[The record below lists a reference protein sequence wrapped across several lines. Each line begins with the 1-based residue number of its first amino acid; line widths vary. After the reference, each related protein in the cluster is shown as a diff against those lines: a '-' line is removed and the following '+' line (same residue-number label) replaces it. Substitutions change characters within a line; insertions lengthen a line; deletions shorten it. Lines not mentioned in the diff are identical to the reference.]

1 MENNIEIQVE
11 KIKDPPEKMR
21 LMYEAVSEL
30 LREHREPSTI
40 KVSEITAK
48 AGIGKGTA
56 YEYFSSKEELISH
69 ALMYEYSNKIQKL
82 AVSAFLP
89 EHFRERCYR
98 VMDWIRDNKEYNLMF
113 SQMFRASRAS
123 APGGQ
128 ACKGGSAAPGDFG
141 YEAHRYIYQMI
152 DRFMEEAYKE
162 GVIKETD
169 TGKRS
174 LAFLTAMVEYAFV
187 IMGPR
192 EPRYSHLGEAEL
204 RDFIYESLVRA
215 LH

>member
-1 MENNIEIQVE
+1 MMENNIEIQVE

-82 AVSAFLP
+82 AVSAFMP

-98 VMDWIRDNKEYNLMF
+98 VMDWIRNNKEYNLMF

-123 APGGQ
+123 APGGH
-128 ACKGGSAAPGDFG
+128 ACPGDFS
-141 YEAHRYIYQMI
+141 YEAHRYIYQLI
-152 DRFMEEAYKE
+152 DRFMEDAYKE
-162 GVIKETD
+162 GAITETD

-174 LAFLTAMVEYAFV
+174 LAFLLSMVEYAFV
-187 IMGPR
+187 IMGPQ
-192 EPRYSHLGEAEL
+192 EPRYSHLGEEEL
-204 RDFIYESLVRA
+204 RAFIYESLVRA
-215 LH
+215 LKN